1 MKKFQ
6 FRLQSVLNLRE
17 QELEQIQLKLAGAQH
32 QQIQLQQQSNNLQ
45 GYIEELMENPL
56 PTGENGPLLQQQLLF
71 YLNGLRNQQAELNG
85 QMSQQQKIIEVI
97 QEELRIALSKKQGLD
112 KLKEK
117 KYSDYKADWQAH
129 QQLEM
134 EDLVSA
140 RQQFNQR

>member
-32 QQIQLQQQSNNLQ
+32 QQMQLQQQSNNLQ